1 MLKVII
7 TDHALFEAMRRGIA
21 EESIKSVVNS
31 PQQKLPSKKG
41 RVILQN
47 KYLDK
52 GNNKEMLLRII
63 GTETAEEFTVI
74 TVYKT
79 SRISKYW
86 REGGWYES
94 DF

>member
-1 MLKVII
+1 MKIII
-7 TDHALFEAMRRGIA
+7 TDHALFEAVRRGIT
-21 EESIKSVVNS
+21 EESIISVINN

-47 KYLDK
+47 KYFDK
-52 GNNKEMLLRII
+52 ATNKEMLLKVI
-63 GTETAEEFTVI
+63 GTETAEGFTVI

-86 REGGWYES
+86 TERG
-94 DF
+94 

>member
-1 MLKVII
+1 MKVII
-7 TDHALFEAMRRGIA
+7 TDHAVFEAMRRGIT
-21 EESIKSVVNS
+21 EESISSVVIS

-47 KYLDK
+47 KYFDEA
-52 GNNKEMLLRII
+52 NNREMLLRVI
-63 GTETAEEFTVI
+63 GTKTAEVFTVI

-86 REGGWYES
+86 MEGGAV
-94 DF
+94 

>member
-1 MLKVII
+1 MKIII
-7 TDHALFEAMRRGIA
+7 TDHALFEEVRRGIA
-21 EESIKSVVNS
+21 EESIISVINN

-47 KYLDK
+47 KYFDK
-52 GNNKEMLLRII
+52 ANNKEMLLKVI
-63 GTETAEEFTVI
+63 GTETAEGFTVI

-86 REGGWYES
+86 TERG
-94 DF
+94 

>member
-1 MLKVII
+1 MKIII
-7 TDHALFEAMRRGIA
+7 TDHALFEAVRRGIA
-21 EESIKSVVNS
+21 EESIISVINN

-47 KYLDK
+47 KYFDK
-52 GNNKEMLLRII
+52 ATNKEMLLKVI
-63 GTETAEEFTVI
+63 GTETAEGFTVI

-86 REGGWYES
+86 TERG
-94 DF
+94 

>member
-1 MLKVII
+1 MKVII
-7 TDHALFEAMRRGIA
+7 TNHAVFEAIRRGIT
-21 EESIKSVVNS
+21 EELISSVVNS

-47 KYLDK
+47 KHFDK
-52 GNNKEMLLRII
+52 ASNKEILLRVI
-63 GTETAEEFTVI
+63 GTETADVFTVI

-86 REGGWYES
+86 MEGGTV
-94 DF
+94 

>member
-1 MLKVII
+1 MKVII

-21 EESIKSVVNS
+21 EESINSVVNN

-41 RVILQN
+41 RVIVQN
-47 KYLDK
+47 KYYDES
-52 GNNKEMLLRII
+52 NNKEMLLRVI
-63 GTETAEEFTVI
+63 GSETTEGFTVI

-86 REGGWYES
+86 TERG
-94 DF
+94 

>member
-1 MLKVII
+1 LKIII
-7 TDHALFEAMRRGIA
+7 TDHALFEAVRRGIA
-21 EESIKSVVNS
+21 EESIISVINN

-47 KYLDK
+47 KYFDK
-52 GNNKEMLLRII
+52 ATNKEMLLKVI
-63 GTETAEEFTVI
+63 GTETAEGFTVI

-86 REGGWYES
+86 TERG
-94 DF
+94 